1 MKNKIGKLIKFN
13 GSFGIINGVKI
24 YKNDIGLATN
34 TSKNYSNY
42 TVVFIKNCYIELY
55 NNWFVFL

>member
-34 TSKNYSNY
+34 T
-42 TVVFIKNCYIELY
+42 
-55 NNWFVFL
+55 